1 MTMDQSLS
9 FGSFILGLLIV
20 FVVNSI
26 ALYLI
31 ALSFRKKL
39 RELQAQIKSFEK
51 ETNLISSTTLNM
63 GQRLLALEKSVAAQP
78 VEPPPVVPVV
88 APIPVSGYQE
98 EFHSYNEANQLFQM
112 GMSVDEVVERCGISR
127 AEASLLEA
135 VSRHQDVNRC

>member
-1 MTMDQSLS
+1 MAMDQSLS

-31 ALSFRKKL
+31 ALFFKKKL
-39 RELQAQIKSFEK
+39 RQLQAQIKSFEK
-51 ETNLISSTTLNM
+51 ETSLTSGTTLNM

-88 APIPVSGYQE
+88 ASIPVSGYQE

-135 VSRHQDVNRC
+135 VSRHQDVNPC

>member
-9 FGSFILGLLIV
+9 FDSFILGLLIV

-39 RELQAQIKSFEK
+39 RQLQAQIKSFEK

-78 VEPPPVVPVV
+78 VELPPVVPVV
-88 APIPVSGYQE
+88 APMPVSGYQE

-135 VSRHQDVNRC
+135 VSRHQDVNPS

>member
-9 FGSFILGLLIV
+9 FDSFILGLLIV

-39 RELQAQIKSFEK
+39 RQLQAQIKSFEK

-78 VEPPPVVPVV
+78 VELPPVVPVV
-88 APIPVSGYQE
+88 APMPVSGYQE

-135 VSRHQDVNRC
+135 VSRHQDVNPC